1 MNIVFIETESFTK
14 NLPWYMGDE
23 EFSAFQ
29 QFLGKNPTV
38 GNIIP
43 RTGGLRKIRWLGKGK
58 GKRGGLR
65 IIYYY
70 HLANGEIML
79 MAIYAKNEAEDLTT
93 DQLKFLRQE
102 LLKWK
107 RKEILDKK

>member
-1 MNIVFIETESFTK
+1 MNIVFIETEGFSK
-14 NLPWYMGDE
+14 ELPRYMRDE

-29 QFLGKNPTV
+29 QFLGKNPAV

-43 RTGGLRKIRWLGKGK
+43 RLGGLRKIRWLGKSN

-70 HLANGEIML
+70 YLASGEIML
-79 MAIYAKNEAEDLTT
+79 MAIYAKNEAEDLTAQ
-93 DQLKFLRQE
+93 QLKILRQE
-102 LLKWK
+102 ISQNEKAK
-107 RKEILDKK
+107 R

>member
-1 MNIVFIETESFTK
+1 MK
-14 NLPWYMGDE
+14 DE

-38 GNIIP
+38 GDVIP
-43 RTGGLRKIRWLGKGK
+43 RSGGLRKIRWLGKGK
-58 GKRGGLR
+58 GKRSGLR

-79 MAIYAKNEAEDLTT
+79 MTIYAKNEAEDLTEE
-93 DQLKFLRQE
+93 QLKILR
-102 LLKWK
+102 
-107 RKEILDKK
+107 REIPK

>member
-1 MNIVFIETESFTK
+1 MNIVFIETESFSK
-14 NLPWYMGDE
+14 KLPRYMRDE

-38 GNIIP
+38 GNVIYKS
-43 RTGGLRKIRWLGKGK
+43 GGLRKVRWLGSGK

-70 HLANGEIML
+70 HLLNGEIML
-79 MAIYAKNEAEDLTT
+79 MTIYAKNEAKDLTAE
-93 DQLKFLRQE
+93 QLKILRQE
-102 LLKWK
+102 MPKWK
-107 RKEILDKK
+107 KREILDKK

>member
-1 MNIVFIETESFTK
+1 MK
-14 NLPWYMGDE
+14 DE

-38 GNIIP
+38 GDVIP
-43 RTGGLRKIRWLGKGK
+43 RSGGLRKIRWLGKGK

-79 MAIYAKNEAEDLTT
+79 MTIYAKNEAEDLTAE
-93 DQLKFLRQE
+93 QLKILR
-102 LLKWK
+102 
-107 RKEILDKK
+107 REIPK

>member
-1 MNIVFIETESFTK
+1 MNIVFIETESFSK
-14 NLPWYMGDE
+14 ELPRYMRDE

-29 QFLGKNPTV
+29 QFLGKNPDV

-43 RTGGLRKIRWLGKGK
+43 RSGGLRKIRWLGKSK

-70 HLANGEIML
+70 HLASGEIML
-79 MAIYAKNEAEDLTT
+79 MTIYAKNEVEDITVE
-93 DQLKFLRQE
+93 QLRILRQE
-102 LLKWK
+102 IPK
-107 RKEILDKK
+107 

>member
-1 MNIVFIETESFTK
+1 MNIVFIETESFSK
-14 NLPWYMGDE
+14 ELPRYMRDE

-38 GNIIP
+38 GNVIP
-43 RTGGLRKIRWLGKGK
+43 RAGGLRKIRWLGKGK

-79 MAIYAKNEAEDLTT
+79 MTIYAKNEAEDLTAE
-93 DQLKFLRQE
+93 QLKILRQE
-102 LLKWK
+102 MPK
-107 RKEILDKK
+107 